1 MSRSRLSLSLILV
14 LCLPLSVVACLWD
27 RDTPRSEAKG
37 MPEVVDVLTGRF
49 PRNPP
54 LYYEMRLE
62 RVSALLQ
69 SHPEDLEA
77 YDDAGVSCDRLG
89 RGDEAIAWMEK
100 KNVRLKTLDP
110 SKPEVKEH
118 RYRYHAN
125 LGTFLVHRWARQ
137 GADRSKLDQ
146 VKAARDEIAKALE
159 INPAAHFG
167 REKYQLITL
176 DWILNP
182 PRVEEHKKLP
192 NIMGWTLIETQ
203 ELTVDAKE
211 ADDAVRGFAGLVV
224 LGNAWE
230 SVDVFNTLCIA
241 LTQDTVG
248 FERTEQGGR
257 NSLALYAWLRANEL
271 VDKGKSSMLPDAPK
285 GDALASI
292 LFRPSIANF
301 SSQSTEVFTWLRQE
315 ADAWQAAR
323 ESYLMN
329 GLKAGRHPDTDPGF
343 WSGYQEAPRPRLPT
357 ISQTDAYQADM
368 ASRQRRAGAVVIL
381 VPTLC
386 IAAIVL
392 VPRVLRAR
400 ARWRHSR
407 TA

>member
-1 MSRSRLSLSLILV
+1 MSRPRLCLSLALL
-14 LCLPLSVVACLWD
+14 LCLPPSVFACLWD
-27 RDTPRSEAKG
+27 RDTPDSEAKG

-62 RVSALLQ
+62 RVSAKLKD
-69 SHPEDLEA
+69 HPEDLEA
-77 YDDAGVSCDRLG
+77 YDDAGVACDRLG
-89 RGDEAIAWMEK
+89 RGDEAVAWMEEK
-100 KNVRLKTLDP
+100 LKRLETLAP

-176 DWILNP
+176 DWLLNP
-182 PRVEEHKKLP
+182 PEVLRYQPLP
-192 NIMGWTLIETQ
+192 NILGWSEQFPLET
-203 ELTVDAKE
+203 DNPKE
-211 ADDAVRGFAGLVV
+211 ADDAVRGFAGLVA

-230 SVDVFNTLCIA
+230 SVDVFNTLSVA
-241 LTQDTVG
+241 LQHDTLG
-248 FERTEQGGR
+248 FENTRQGGR
-257 NSLALYAWLRANEL
+257 NSLALYAWLRAQEL
-271 VDKGKSSMLPDAPK
+271 VDAGKSSMLPNAPK
-285 GDALASI
+285 GEVLKQNLSGPD
-292 LFRPSIANF
+292 FANRANE
-301 SSQSTEVFTWLRQE
+301 STGVFDHLRQE

-343 WSGYQEAPRPRLPT
+343 WSGYREAPRPRLPT